1 MLTSKQKDKA
11 LKEGMEMAKRDA
23 ERERIRMSWNEAVKR
38 LPDAEKLLPRIAA
51 YILDNPE
58 TAASEDGFER
68 AYHAVRSADYRSEE
82 ELLEDEAFIERMA
95 KDERIRRAVITDYL
109 AHIAGNTENDI

>member
-1 MLTSKQKDKA
+1 MMLTQKQKDKA
-11 LKEGMEMAKRDA
+11 LEQGMEMARKDA
-23 ERERIRMSWNEAVKR
+23 QSEGIRRSWAEAARR

-58 TAASEDGFER
+58 IAALEDGFER

-82 ELLEDEAFIERMA
+82 ELLADEEFIERMA

-109 AHIAGNTENDI
+109 AHIANNRDE